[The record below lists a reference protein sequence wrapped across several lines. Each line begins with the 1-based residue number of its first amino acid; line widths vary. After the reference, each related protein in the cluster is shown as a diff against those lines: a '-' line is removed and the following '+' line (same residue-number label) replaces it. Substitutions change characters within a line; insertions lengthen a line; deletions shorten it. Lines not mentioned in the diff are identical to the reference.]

1 MKETFR
7 YLIGYLLGFTIFL
20 VAIPYVL
27 YELAQLEGLFPGHQL
42 FHSPLVRFLLFYPVL
57 LLGVLFMAWSNL
69 FLFRVGKGGPADG
82 FGIAVSP
89 RTKKLV
95 TSGPYRYSRNPMVF
109 GAFSLYFSEDLFL
122 NSVNLLL
129 ALLVFLILAIR
140 YLKIT
145 EERRLLKDFGEE
157 YLVYKQQVPM
167 IFPNLTGK

>member
-1 MKETFR
+1 MKETLR

-27 YELAQLEGLFPGHQL
+27 YELADLEGLFSGHQL
-42 FHSPLVRFLLFYPVL
+42 FHAPLVRYLLFYTVL
-57 LLGVLFMAWSNL
+57 LVGVLFMTWSNL
-69 FLFRVGKGGPADG
+69 FLSRVGKGGPADG

-109 GAFSLYFSEDLFL
+109 GAFSLYFSEALFQ

-129 ALLVFLILAIR
+129 ALLVFLILAIC